1 MAEIKSQTGSTD
13 KDGDLSVD
21 AKAEIDAED
30 KKVTAT
36 DKDGQATVSG
46 GVGLNTDEQVG
57 GKIKAETNVDGTNVG
72 DSAGVHVDATAH
84 ADMKGS
90 ASGGVDGASVSG
102 EAGVGYGVGG
112 GAEGSAHIG
121 AATVAV
127 SSTVTVGPQ
136 LSAGGSA
143 EAKVDPKTGILHVK
157 ITGDLA
163 AGIGLKGDVS
173 VDIPTKPFVDAWHE
187 LHL

>member
-1 MAEIKSQTGSTD
+1 MAEMKAQTGSSD
-13 KDGDLSVD
+13 RDGFLSAD

-30 KKVTAT
+30 KRVTAT
-36 DKDGQATVSG
+36 DKDGQVAVCG
-46 GVGLNTDEQVG
+46 GMGLNTDEQVG
-57 GKIKAETNVDGTNVG
+57 AKVKAATDVDGTNVG
-72 DSAGVHVDATAH
+72 DGAGAHLDATAH

-90 ASGGVDGASVSG
+90 ASAGKDGASVSG

-112 GAEGSAHIG
+112 GVEGSAHVG
-121 AATVAV
+121 KATVAV
-127 SSTVTVGPQ
+127 SSSITVGPQ

-157 ITGDLA
+157 LTGDLA

-173 VDIPTKPFVDAWHE
+173 FDIPTKPFVDAWKD